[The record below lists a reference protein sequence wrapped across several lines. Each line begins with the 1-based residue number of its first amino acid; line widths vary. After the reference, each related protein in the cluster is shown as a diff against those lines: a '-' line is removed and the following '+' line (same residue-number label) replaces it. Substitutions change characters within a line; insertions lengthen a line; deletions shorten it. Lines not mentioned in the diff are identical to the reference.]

1 MASHNASLFLISDV
15 TMIKALPSS
24 RSRFEMNFCLLKK
37 PQNKAV
43 SAQEGG
49 SSWFGQLNAG

>member
-1 MASHNASLFLISDV
+1 
-15 TMIKALPSS
+15 MIKALPIS
-24 RSRFEMNFCLLKK
+24 RSRFEMNFCLLTK